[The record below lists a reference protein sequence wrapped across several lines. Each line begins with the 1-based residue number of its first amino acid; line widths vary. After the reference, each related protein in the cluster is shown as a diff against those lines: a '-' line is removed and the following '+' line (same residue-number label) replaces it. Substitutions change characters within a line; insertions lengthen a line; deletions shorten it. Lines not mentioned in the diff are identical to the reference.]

1 MIRLSACATITN
13 ISARRQSLHKMC
25 QFTTKSKF
33 KWSITTPQSSCCVVL
48 NNNQRPFKFII
59 HRYLSVRDDGGVNG
73 NDIIESTAATTQWKR
88 THYQKLE
95 DKFNDSTKDDE
106 EEDVSDDTDI
116 QMKSTSSSST
126 KQQQPLSIDR
136 YEDVQP
142 MWKEMESRV
151 TKRRSLT
158 LQDRGGVSGRRNVRK
173 SDEDVW
179 LEAGVYNSDIDD
191 DNDDSIDKS
200 K

>member
-1 MIRLSACATITN
+1 MIRLSACATIN
-13 ISARRQSLHKMC
+13 SSARRQSLHKMC

-95 DKFNDSTKDDE
+95 DKFNDSTKDDDE
-106 EEDVSDDTDI
+106 ENDDDTDI

>member
-1 MIRLSACATITN
+1 M
-13 ISARRQSLHKMC
+13 
-25 QFTTKSKF
+25 
-33 KWSITTPQSSCCVVL
+33 
-48 NNNQRPFKFII
+48 PFKFII

-95 DKFNDSTKDDE
+95 DKFNDSTKDDDE
-106 EEDVSDDTDI
+106 ENDNDTDI
-116 QMKSTSSSST
+116 QIKSTSSSST
-126 KQQQPLSIDR
+126 KQQKQQPLSIDR

-179 LEAGVYNSDIDD
+179 LEAGVYNNDIGDD
-191 DNDDSIDKS
+191 DDDDSIDKS